1 MSSKQSA
8 SKRSGM
14 GGNPLSQGLFSRTD
28 ADTESKA
35 PVIDKI
41 EEPRPKQEK
50 QEPKSKVAN
59 LESRKKK
66 IENRFLA
73 DIEDGPKE
81 SIGLQVTAEVNDWL
95 DEVVKVGRRKHGRK
109 IPKQVW
115 IQAGVE
121 LLRAMPVE
129 WDEIG
134 DLDELRAKLDD
145 LSRIVSEHSG

>member
-1 MSSKQSA
+1 
-8 SKRSGM
+8 M
-14 GGNPLSQGLFSRTD
+14 GGNPLSKSLFSKTD
-28 ADTESKA
+28 ADTEAEVEQQPAAASV
-35 PVIDKI
+35 PVV
-41 EEPRPKQEK
+41 E
-50 QEPKSKVAN
+50 KVAQKKERVGEKPPAKVTN

-73 DIEDGPKE
+73 DIEDSPKE

-134 DLDELRAKLDD
+134 DLDELRGKLDD
-145 LSRIVSEHSG
+145 LSRLVSEQG